1 MKFQFARL
9 TSAALIIFFLGV
21 VYVGVEGKPRK
32 MQKISDGT
40 WGGQHIKIVVEN
52 GSATV
57 EYDCANGTING
68 PLNLDRSGK
77 FSLSGTHVSERG
89 GPIRL
94 NMPRKGQAAQFTG
107 WTDGKK
113 MTLTVKLSDSKEDL
127 GTFTLEKGSDG
138 RLRKCK

>member
-1 MKFQFARL
+1 MKSQFAKITAVL
-9 TSAALIIFFLGV
+9 TIMFLGV

-32 MQKISDGT
+32 MQKISDGV
-40 WGGQHIKIVVEN
+40 WGGQHIRLEVTN
-52 GSATV
+52 GSATI

-77 FSLSGTHVSERG
+77 FRLTGTHVSEMG
-89 GPIRL
+89 GPIRI
-94 NMPRKGQAAQFTG
+94 NQPRKGQAAQFTG

-127 GTFTLEKGSDG
+127 GTFSLEKGSDG